1 VTGDGGAT
9 ICGILALAAAA
20 LLGGCAAP
28 PPRGAAPVAPI
39 AGCPEG
45 ARAATVLEA
54 YFGRSGPPEAPRV
67 SEAAFARFLAE
78 EVTPRFPDGLTVL
91 DGLGQWRSP
100 ATGRIARERS
110 KVLVLV
116 LPETDEAAARAR
128 LAPATAAYRQR
139 FGQES
144 VLVTGRAA
152 CVSP

>member
-1 VTGDGGAT
+1 MTGRGGAAPR
-9 ICGILALAAAA
+9 GILVVAAAA

-28 PPRGAAPVAPI
+28 PPVAA

-54 YFGRSGPPEAPRV
+54 YFGRSGPAEAPRV

-78 EVTPRFPDGLTVL
+78 EVTPRFPEGLTVL
-91 DGLGQWRSP
+91 DGLGHWRSP

-128 LAPATAAYRQR
+128 LAPATAAYGQR
-139 FGQES
+139 FRQES
-144 VLVTGRAA
+144 VLVVTRTA
-152 CVSP
+152 CASF